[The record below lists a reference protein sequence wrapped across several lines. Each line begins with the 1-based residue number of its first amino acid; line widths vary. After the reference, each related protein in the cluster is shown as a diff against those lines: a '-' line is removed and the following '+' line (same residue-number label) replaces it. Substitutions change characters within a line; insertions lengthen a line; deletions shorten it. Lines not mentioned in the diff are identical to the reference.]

1 MSTKTEI
8 QDLLRF
14 LSNDAKV
21 PLAVAISKVKELQ
34 KSTLTSSELI
44 ASASITKIQSIFTD
58 EKLSKQIL
66 SAAKRVSKKRAAG
79 DAHFEPATKRKRF
92 STIERLDPA
101 AIEASLTLPFS
112 TAEEDELASTT
123 LYTNRA
129 PLVLAFAVTLLKY
142 TMPSQPLSSR
152 LSLAQAVV
160 SVNSKSKAISLGIEK
175 GTSAESEGWGQ
186 GQPSVRVM
194 GRDVRVMKR
203 WGYNPHEGTAENS
216 QTKTEAELEES
227 QSTVKG
233 DADGAKDTDDDEPAL
248 WGLDLEALRSSNG
261 PVVFDNSESTKL
273 PIYKPESA
281 RLYILKSF
289 ASVPSPSSTDSA
301 SPKKKLSAAAL
312 AAEKEQNLA
321 LLLQALDL
329 LYASWTQILS
339 TEELDKR
346 AWSWYVAIRPEVQQ
360 GVAGWGG
367 KGQVKLSQ
375 MLDMRRKG

>member
-1 MSTKTEI
+1 MSTKTEL

-21 PLAVAISKVKELQ
+21 PLAVAMSKVKELQ
-34 KSTLTSSELI
+34 KSTLTSSELL

-58 EKLSKQIL
+58 ERLSKQIL

-79 DAHFEPATKRKRF
+79 PSDFDPAVKRKRV
-92 STIERLDPA
+92 SPTETLTPA
-101 AIEASLTLPFS
+101 AIEASLNLPFS
-112 TAEEDELASTT
+112 DVEEDELA
-123 LYTNRA
+123 
-129 PLVLAFAVTLLKY
+129 LKY

-175 GTSAESEGWGQ
+175 GSSAESEGWGQ

-194 GRDVRVMKR
+194 GRDVRVMRR
-203 WGYNPHEGTAENS
+203 WGYDPHEGAAGKPQTQIDAEVEN
-216 QTKTEAELEES
+216 S
-227 QSTVKG
+227 QSTVKE
-233 DADGAKDTDDDEPAL
+233 DNDGTKGRDDEEPAL

-261 PVVFDNSESTKL
+261 PVVFDDSESTKL

-281 RLYILKSF
+281 RSYILKSF
-289 ASVPSPSSTDSA
+289 ASAPSTDLA
-301 SPKKKLSAAAL
+301 PPKKKLSAAAL
-312 AAEKEQNLA
+312 AAEKERNLA

-329 LYASWTQILS
+329 LYASWAQILN

-346 AWSWYVAIRPEVQQ
+346 AWSWYVAVRPEVQQ

-375 MLDMRRKG
+375 ILDMRRKG

>member
-1 MSTKTEI
+1 MSTKTEL

-21 PLAVAISKVKELQ
+21 PLAVAMSKVKELQ

-58 EKLSKQIL
+58 ERLSKQIL

-79 DAHFEPATKRKRF
+79 PSDFDPAVKRKRV
-92 STIERLDPA
+92 SPTETLTPA
-101 AIEASLTLPFS
+101 AIEASLNLPFS
-112 TAEEDELASTT
+112 NVEEDELASTI
-123 LYTNRA
+123 LVTNRA
-129 PLVLAFAVTLLKY
+129 PLVLAFVVNLLKY

-160 SVNSKSKAISLGIEK
+160 SVNSKSKAISLGIEN
-175 GTSAESEGWGQ
+175 GSSAESEGWGQ
-186 GQPSVRVM
+186 GQPSIRVM
-194 GRDVRVMKR
+194 GRDVRVMRR
-203 WGYNPHEGTAENS
+203 WGYDPHEGAAGKAQTQIDAEVEN
-216 QTKTEAELEES
+216 S
-227 QSTVKG
+227 QSTVKE
-233 DADGAKDTDDDEPAL
+233 DNDGTKCRDDEEPAL

-261 PVVFDNSESTKL
+261 PVVFDDSESTKL

-281 RLYILKSF
+281 RSYILKSF
-289 ASVPSPSSTDSA
+289 ASAPSTDLA
-301 SPKKKLSAAAL
+301 PPKKKLSAAAL
-312 AAEKEQNLA
+312 AAEKERNLA
-321 LLLQALDL
+321 LLLQSLDL
-329 LYASWTQILS
+329 LYASWAQILS

-346 AWSWYVAIRPEVQQ
+346 AWSWYVAVRPEVQQ

-375 MLDMRRKG
+375 ILDMRRKG